1 MTNNV
6 STTIGRTVLL
16 RCRIFQLDGQA
27 IVEGRRTV
35 KGKLEVKMRMR
46 KPAVSDQVEQIK
58 EKWLVI
64 DKL

>member
-1 MTNNV
+1 MQGTFAV
-6 STTIGRTVLL
+6 PWGAPRLVRAVTLI
-16 RCRIFQLDGQA
+16 CCPQ

-35 KGKLEVKMRMR
+35 KGKVEVKMRMR

>member
-1 MTNNV
+1 MEFC
-6 STTIGRTVLL
+6 VLTQRRL
-16 RCRIFQLDGQA
+16 CPPQ